1 MLLFYFNLNKIIM
14 IIPEELLRCS
24 TKELT
29 EKLPKDKFKA
39 KYFVDGENIY
49 KLYNRFKNTVSYT
62 KTNSKAVYTDSNYL
76 DFLKNVR
83 LLQVSDIKDS
93 RKDNLIKQL
102 EKKSI
107 EYKTDYLRRVV
118 SQFFI
123 EDHYDIISNV
133 YTIDIILYYPELT
146 ITNSIELSHKLKDIY
161 ILLKFNSSNLELKEL
176 SMTRTT
182 YSSIEY
188 NSGYMYSHVNIHKLQ
203 YWTSEFCWG
212 TDTAIKKVQS
222 KLRNGKILDFTQ
234 FLVLFKAYLEWESIE
249 GKPYYYISS
258 LIDSSKNYKKVY
270 FSALEYKIEYF
281 ISCISANLKDLSYT
295 YTIDELYYKIEL
307 LPESIDKIKELLTTH
322 FPQHCFYLVNGSS
335 CRFEISNTVPTI
347 NIQSQVVFKGEQKY
361 LTIEKEEIQPNPSI
375 PMVIHTDILEK
386 VVEVINSLL
395 TEYML
400 NKFEKTIQW

>member
-1 MLLFYFNLNKIIM
+1 M

-24 TKELT
+24 EKELI

-39 KYFVDGENIY
+39 KYFVSGETVY
-49 KLYNRFKNTVSYT
+49 KLYNKFKNTISYT
-62 KTNSKAVYTDSNYL
+62 RVNSNIIHVDSNYL
-76 DFLKNVR
+76 DFLNNVR
-83 LLQVSDIKDS
+83 LLQISDIKDA
-93 RKDNLIKQL
+93 RKDSLIQQL
-102 EKKSI
+102 QKKSVEYKI
-107 EYKTDYLRRVV
+107 EYLRKVV

-123 EDHYDIISNV
+123 EDHYDTNKNGNYINIV
-133 YTIDIILYYPELT
+133 LYYPELT

-161 ILLKFNSSNLELKEL
+161 ILLKFNSSNLELEEL

-188 NSGYMYSHVNIHKLQ
+188 NSKYIYSHVNTYKPE

-212 TDTAIKKVQS
+212 GGTAIKKVQS

-258 LIDSSKNYKKVY
+258 LIDSSRNYKEIY
-270 FSALEYKIEYF
+270 SSELNYKIEDF
-281 ISCISANLKDLSYT
+281 ISCISINLENLAYT
-295 YTIDELYYKIEL
+295 YTIDELYYKVEL

-322 FPQHCFYLVNGSS
+322 FPQYCFYLVNGNSS
-335 CRFEISNTVPTI
+335 IFEVKEVATNTT
-347 NIQSQVVFKGEQKY
+347 IQSQVIFKGEQKY
-361 LTIEKEEIQPNPSI
+361 LTIEKEDVQPNPSI
-375 PMVIHTDILEK
+375 PMVIHTDILEY
-386 VVEVINSLL
+386 VVDEMNTLL
-395 TEYML
+395 TEHML